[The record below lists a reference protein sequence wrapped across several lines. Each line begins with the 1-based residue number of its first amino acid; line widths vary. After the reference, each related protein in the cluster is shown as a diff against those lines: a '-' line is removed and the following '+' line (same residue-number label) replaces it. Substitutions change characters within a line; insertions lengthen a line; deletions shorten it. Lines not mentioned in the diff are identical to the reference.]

1 MSIHNGA
8 ENALLL
14 RRPAVERLT
23 GKSRATIYADIKS
36 GRFPAP
42 IKIGAQASAW
52 LASEIDAWIATRVAE
67 RDAQAHESE
76 V

>member
-8 ENALLL
+8 ENLLLL

-23 GKSRATIYADIKS
+23 GKSRATIYADIKA

-52 LASEIDAWIATRVAE
+52 LASEIDGWLAARVAE
-67 RDAQAHESE
+67 RDARRLETE